1 METKRPDKTFKA
13 GSVQAA
19 IWSNTADHGEFKT
32 VQLTRSY
39 KDRGGS
45 WKQSSSLRAAD
56 LPRASL
62 VLNKAYEYLTMESSE
77 A

>member
-1 METKRPDKTFKA
+1 METKRPEKTFKA
-13 GSVQAA
+13 GAVEAA
-19 IWSNTADHGEFKT
+19 LWTNHAETGDFTT

-39 KDRGGS
+39 KDREGAWQRS
-45 WKQSSSLRAAD
+45 TSLRVSD

-62 VLNKAYEYLTMESSE
+62 VLDKAYEYLTMESSE